1 MDHYQRYPIIGNRQI
16 GQLLCIVVMLCIPAG
31 MSGAQEFTPPTW
43 SVGDWWIV
51 NSQVYDAGKIVPGAE
66 PRWLPPQVWH
76 FQVEGQE
83 LLENQ
88 NYFLVAIRPGDGNPS
103 PYWYRFWFRQSDRYV
118 GRYELHHPES
128 SGSKR
133 TRNLDAPSVGKNFDP
148 ALRLPFLTSK
158 LPALPLTLPVFA
170 EVRQSTP
177 RGVRGNSTRSIPAHY
192 IGPEFELSQE
202 IQPVDASTFTAKTP
216 DDVELLSTSPENQ
229 HVLVTIRTSAA
240 MLEEQYWNPQYP
252 WCLYGQ
258 RLENSV
264 VTRRYWLVE
273 TGSH

>member
-1 MDHYQRYPIIGNRQI
+1 MNRYQRYRIISMTHI
-16 GQLLCIVVMLCIPAG
+16 WQLLCIVVMLWIPAG
-31 MSGAQEFTPPTW
+31 MLGAQEFSPPNW
-43 SVGDWWIV
+43 SVGDWWIL
-51 NSQVYDAGKIVPGAE
+51 NSQVYDSGKIVPGAE
-66 PRWLPPQVWH
+66 PRWLPPQAWR
-76 FQVEGQE
+76 FQVEGEEWREDQH
-83 LLENQ
+83 
-88 NYFLVAIRPGDGNPS
+88 YFIVAIRPGDGNPS

-133 TRNLDAPSVGKNFDP
+133 TRVLDAASVGKNFDP
-148 ALRLPFLTSK
+148 AHSLPFLMSK

-170 EVRQSTP
+170 EVRQLTS
-177 RGVRGNSTRSIPAHY
+177 RGVRGNSVRSAPAPY

-202 IQPVDASTFTAKTP
+202 IQTVDAGTFAAKTP
-216 DDVELLSTSPENQ
+216 DDVELLRTRPEKQ
-229 HVLVTIRTSAA
+229 HVLVTIRTPTAIR
-240 MLEEQYWNPQYP
+240 EEQYWNPQYP

-273 TGSH
+273 TGSK